1 MGRKPTLSSARQTD
15 LAAFCVTREK
25 LLMIVGRNDLKSFIK
40 RSLRMAKNSS
50 NKVIKKLLR
59 DNPKVTLQT
68 PKVIHSGRAQ
78 AQTEA
83 TLLQHFDIMKKA
95 HDLLKEYSV
104 KGIIN
109 IGTLIIPT
117 NKLL

>member
-1 MGRKPTLSSARQTD
+1 MGRKPTFSSARQTD
-15 LAAFCVTREK
+15 LAALCVTREK
-25 LLMIVGRNDLKSFIK
+25 LMMIVGRNDLKSFIK
-40 RSLRMAKNSS
+40 RSLRMAKNPS
-50 NKVIKKLLR
+50 NKVINKLLR
-59 DNPKVTLQT
+59 DNPKITLQT
-68 PKVIHSGRAQ
+68 PKIIHSGRAQ

-104 KGIIN
+104 KGISS
-109 IGTLIIPT
+109 GTSIIPT

>member
-1 MGRKPTLSSARQTD
+1 MGRKPTFSSARQTD
-15 LAAFCVTREK
+15 LAALCVTREK
-25 LLMIVGRNDLKSFIK
+25 LMMIVGRNDLKSFIK
-40 RSLRMAKNSS
+40 RSLRMAKNPS
-50 NKVIKKLLR
+50 NKVINKLLR
-59 DNPKVTLQT
+59 DNPKITLQT
-68 PKVIHSGRAQ
+68 PKIIHSGRAQ

-104 KGIIN
+104 KGIN
-109 IGTLIIPT
+109 IGILIIPT

>member
-1 MGRKPTLSSARQTD
+1 
-15 LAAFCVTREK
+15 
-25 LLMIVGRNDLKSFIK
+25 
-40 RSLRMAKNSS
+40 MAKNSS
-50 NKVIKKLLR
+50 KKVIKKLLR
-59 DNPKVTLQT
+59 NNPKVTLQT
-68 PKVIHSGRAQ
+68 PKIIHSGRAQ

-104 KGIIN
+104 KGIN